1 MIQAFIDCYYA
12 VGVAFVILIPLVW
25 LFQYVDLS
33 QGDAMMAH

>member
-1 MIQAFIDCYYA
+1 